1 MHPGLL
7 SVSFLFAFSSSL
19 PNVSHAFVI
28 VDRTWCYGAKTTQH
42 PTTSSLIPRQAH
54 DPSQA
59 PAHHHEPLL
68 VESDEL
74 IKRAF
79 HDPRAVVVD
88 VRSPLEITSKVKA
101 RHWINAPGSPFY
113 NEKLACSAS
122 QLIPNKSVPVIV
134 YCSSGKRAH
143 AAVEVLERQGYTNV
157 HNAGGID
164 HLYFLPVVKVSDHQ
178 RNDLTILP

>member
-1 MHPGLL
+1 MHAGLL
-7 SVSFLFAFSSSL
+7 SVSFLFAFSSL
-19 PNVSHAFVI
+19 LNVSHAFVI
-28 VDRTWCYGAKTTQH
+28 VERASWCYAAKTTH
-42 PTTSSLIPRQAH
+42 PTTSLIPRQAH
-54 DPSQA
+54 DPSHV
-59 PAHHHEPLL
+59 PAHHEPLL

-79 HDPRAVVVD
+79 YDPRAVVVD
-88 VRSPLEITSKVKA
+88 VRSPIEITSKVKA

-134 YCSSGKRAH
+134 YCSSGYRAH
-143 AAVEVLERQGYTNV
+143 AAVDVLEKQGYTNV

-164 HLYFLPVVKVSDHQ
+164 HLYFLPVVTVSDHQ
-178 RNDLTILP
+178 RNDLTIMP